1 MAKGNS
7 KSLGLLFWPEA
18 GTFCLPWSVS
28 VSLSPYTPQS
38 FRMTGSKRTRPC
50 DTCRRRKT
58 RCHTDERE
66 TTCVLCKFHGQ
77 QCTYDQTPR
86 HRKRAASLV
95 ARADDQTIPTTH
107 GRRLTIPGTGVEEYD
122 ALPEGSTL
130 LKRTLGLQNSHHS
143 QYLGI
148 NNPLNVYNVG
158 GNSIPETLVRSA
170 GPIQVRF
177 VHPIHAFRILPDA
190 ETVGH
195 SLESSIL
202 DSIERAVE
210 GHGPD
215 LVSLYFRV
223 VHPAFPILHK
233 EVFLEKYARSYR
245 EFAPPLLAA
254 VYLLA
259 SGYWDYSD
267 SLASKAKPEMQ
278 TLRKLAVDSLQH
290 AMQRAKL
297 STIQACLLIS
307 QHHSNKFDDAFG
319 ETDLN
324 MTSQLVQL
332 VHRLGLYLDASDW
345 DIPDWEISL
354 RRRLSWACFMQD
366 KWLAFVQGH
375 PSFISSE
382 SWDVS
387 SLTANDFPETEEDET
402 AGSSE
407 VEKGRL
413 VYMNMAELAEILS
426 DVLTVILSPRAQRSI
441 HREGNGL
448 MSLLDRIKPLQI
460 RLKDW
465 FSALPEGLKMD
476 TAASM
481 KLTSVGYLRLAYLS
495 IEAGIHRQI
504 TLSSIRGAQ
513 HDARLVAI
521 CRSAARERFSNTVDF
536 LKRLYASHLASFW
549 YMSSA
554 RCAALVYYFGRLLN
568 DSAQS
573 TEEKNELE
581 ELLKAYRWAL
591 KVNSEAGASFARQ
604 SISLIQA
611 SEGVSLV
618 GFNRPPSMISLS
630 VADNESTQDMNS
642 INQPAT
648 GQLPQHSLSSDQA
661 SSAHMFFTG
670 QNSNVD
676 SVTSDWIYDASA
688 SVGSWDAES
697 SESRPYAMSL

>member
-1 MAKGNS
+1 
-7 KSLGLLFWPEA
+7 
-18 GTFCLPWSVS
+18 
-28 VSLSPYTPQS
+28 
-38 FRMTGSKRTRPC
+38 MTGSRRTRPC

-58 RCHTDERE
+58 KCHTEELE

-77 QCTYDQTPR
+77 RCTYDQTPR
-86 HRKRAASLV
+86 QRKRAVSFV
-95 ARADDQTIPTTH
+95 ARANDQTISTTH
-107 GRRLTIPGTGVEEYD
+107 GRRLTISGTGVEEYD

-148 NNPLNVYNVG
+148 NNSLNVYGIGCTTV
-158 GNSIPETLVRSA
+158 PESPVRSA

-177 VHPIHAFRILPDA
+177 VHPIHAFRILPD
-190 ETVGH
+190 EDTIGH
-195 SLESSIL
+195 SLETSVL

-267 SLASKAKPEMQ
+267 TLASKAKPEMQ
-278 TLRKLAVDSLQH
+278 PLKKLAVDSLQH

-307 QHHSNKFDDAFG
+307 QHHSNKLDDAFG
-319 ETDLN
+319 EADLN

-332 VHRLGLYLDASDW
+332 VHRLGLHLDASDW

-382 SWDVS
+382 AWDVS
-387 SLTANDFPETEEDET
+387 SLAANDFPETEEDET

-413 VYMNMAELAEILS
+413 VYMNMAGLTEILS

-441 HREGNGL
+441 RNEGSGL
-448 MSLLDRIKPLQI
+448 VSLLDRIKPLQI

-504 TLSSIRGAQ
+504 TLSSIHGSQ
-513 HDARLVAI
+513 HDARLDVI
-521 CRSAARERFSNTVDF
+521 CRNAARERFSNTVDF

-554 RCAALVYYFGRLLN
+554 KCAALVYYFGRLLS

-573 TEEKNELE
+573 TEEEDGLE
-581 ELLKAYRWAL
+581 DLLKAYKWAL

-604 SISLIQA
+604 SILLIQA
-611 SEGVSLV
+611 SEEVSLLES
-618 GFNRPPSMISLS
+618 NRIASMTSPFAVDHVLS
-630 VADNESTQDMNS
+630 HNTSP
-642 INQPAT
+642 IYQPAT
-648 GQLPQHSLSSDQA
+648 SHSQLPRHSLSSNQT
-661 SSAHMFFTG
+661 SPTQMFLTRQNPDNVSLTG
-670 QNSNVD
+670 DWMRDANV
-676 SVTSDWIYDASA
+676 SVR
-688 SVGSWDAES
+688 SWGAES
-697 SESRPYAMSL
+697 SEGRLYDMSL

>member
-1 MAKGNS
+1 M
-7 KSLGLLFWPEA
+7 
-18 GTFCLPWSVS
+18 
-28 VSLSPYTPQS
+28 
-38 FRMTGSKRTRPC
+38 
-50 DTCRRRKT
+50 
-58 RCHTDERE
+58 
-66 TTCVLCKFHGQ
+66 LCKFHGQ
-77 QCTYDQTPR
+77 RCTYDQTPR
-86 HRKRAASLV
+86 QRKRAVSFV
-95 ARADDQTIPTTH
+95 ARADDQTISTTQ
-107 GRRLTIPGTGVEEYD
+107 GRRLMIPGTGVEEYD

-148 NNPLNVYNVG
+148 NNPLNVYG
-158 GNSIPETLVRSA
+158 LGYTTAPESPVRSA

-177 VHPIHAFRILPDA
+177 VHPIHAFKILPDA
-190 ETVGH
+190 DTVGH

-267 SLASKAKPEMQ
+267 KLASKAKPEMQ
-278 TLRKLAVDSLQH
+278 PLKKLAVDSLQH

-307 QHHSNKFDDAFG
+307 QHHSNKLDDAFR

-332 VHRLGLYLDASDW
+332 VHRLGLHLDASNW

-387 SLTANDFPETEEDET
+387 SLSANDFPETEEDET

-413 VYMNMAELAEILS
+413 VYMHMAGLTEILS

-441 HREGNGL
+441 STEGSGL
-448 MSLLDRIKPLQI
+448 VSLLDRIKPLQI

-465 FSALPEGLKMD
+465 FAALPEGLKMD

-504 TLSSIRGAQ
+504 TLSSIHGSQ
-513 HDARLVAI
+513 HDARLVVI
-521 CRSAARERFSNTVDF
+521 CRNAARERFSNTVDF

-554 RCAALVYYFGRLLN
+554 KCAALVYYFGRLLS

-573 TEEKNELE
+573 TEEKTDLE
-581 ELLKAYRWAL
+581 DLLKAYRWAL
-591 KVNSEAGASFARQ
+591 KFNSGAGASFARQ
-604 SISLIQA
+604 SILLIQA
-611 SEGVSLV
+611 SEEVSLLES
-618 GFNRPPSMISLS
+618 NRLTSMTSPFA
-630 VADNESTQDMNS
+630 ADDVMSHNTSPMY
-642 INQPAT
+642 QPVT
-648 GQLPQHSLSSDQA
+648 SHFQLPRHSLSSDQT
-661 SSAHMFFTG
+661 SPTQMSLTG
-670 QNSNVD
+670 QNLDNV
-676 SVTSDWIYDASA
+676 SLTGDWIRDANA
-688 SVGSWDAES
+688 SVGSWDVES
-697 SESRPYAMSL
+697 SEDRLYDISL

>member
-1 MAKGNS
+1 
-7 KSLGLLFWPEA
+7 
-18 GTFCLPWSVS
+18 VS
-28 VSLSPYTPQS
+28 
-38 FRMTGSKRTRPC
+38 F
-50 DTCRRRKT
+50 
-58 RCHTDERE
+58 
-66 TTCVLCKFHGQ
+66 
-77 QCTYDQTPR
+77 
-86 HRKRAASLV
+86 V
-95 ARADDQTIPTTH
+95 ARADDRTISTSQ
-107 GRRLTIPGTGVEEYD
+107 GRRLTISGTGVEEYD

-148 NNPLNVYNVG
+148 NNPLNVYGIGCTTV
-158 GNSIPETLVRSA
+158 PESPVPSA

-190 ETVGH
+190 DTIGH
-195 SLESSIL
+195 SLETSVL

-267 SLASKAKPEMQ
+267 TLASKAKPEMQ
-278 TLRKLAVDSLQH
+278 PLKKLAVDSLQH

-332 VHRLGLYLDASDW
+332 VHRLGLHLDASEW
-345 DIPDWEISL
+345 DIPEWEISL
-354 RRRLSWACFMQD
+354 RRRLSWACYMQD

-382 SWDVS
+382 SWDVG

-413 VYMNMAELAEILS
+413 VYMNMAGLTEILS

-441 HREGNGL
+441 RTEGSGL
-448 MSLLDRIKPLQI
+448 VSLLDRIKPLQI

-504 TLSSIRGAQ
+504 TLSSIHGAQ

-521 CRSAARERFSNTVDF
+521 CRNAARERFSNTVDF

-554 RCAALVYYFGRLLN
+554 KCAALVYYFGRLLS

-573 TEEKNELE
+573 TEEKDDLE
-581 ELLKAYRWAL
+581 DLLKAYKWAL

-604 SISLIQA
+604 SISLIHA
-611 SEGVSLV
+611 SEEVSLLES
-618 GFNRPPSMISLS
+618 NRIASMTSPFAVDDVLAHNTS
-630 VADNESTQDMNS
+630 PMY
-642 INQPAT
+642 QPAT
-648 GQLPQHSLSSDQA
+648 SLFQIPRHSLSSDQA
-661 SSAHMFFTG
+661 SPTHMFLTG
-670 QNSNVD
+670 QNPDNVSLTGD
-676 SVTSDWIYDASA
+676 WMRDANTSA
-688 SVGSWDAES
+688 GSWDVES
-697 SESRPYAMSL
+697 SKGRLYDISL

>member
-1 MAKGNS
+1 
-7 KSLGLLFWPEA
+7 
-18 GTFCLPWSVS
+18 
-28 VSLSPYTPQS
+28 
-38 FRMTGSKRTRPC
+38 
-50 DTCRRRKT
+50 
-58 RCHTDERE
+58 
-66 TTCVLCKFHGQ
+66 VLCKFHGQ

-86 HRKRAASLV
+86 HRRRAASIV
-95 ARADDQTIPTTH
+95 SRTDDQATSALR
-107 GRRLTIPGTGVEEYD
+107 GRRLTISGTGVEEYD

-148 NNPLNVYNVG
+148 NNPLNVYSLG
-158 GNSIPETLVRSA
+158 GNTIPESPVRSA

-190 ETVGH
+190 DTVGH
-195 SLESSIL
+195 SLELSVL

-215 LVSLYFRV
+215 LVRLYFRV

-233 EVFLEKYARSYR
+233 EVFLEKYTRSYR

-267 SLASKAKPEMQ
+267 TLASKVKPEMQ
-278 TLRKLAVDSLQH
+278 PLKFLAVDSLQH

-297 STIQACLLIS
+297 STIQACLLMS
-307 QHHSNKFDDAFG
+307 QHPFNKLNGAFG
-319 ETDLN
+319 ETDLE

-332 VHRLGLYLDASDW
+332 AHRLGLHLDASDW
-345 DIPDWEISL
+345 DIPEWEISL

-387 SLTANDFPETEEDET
+387 SPTANDFPETEEDET

-413 VYMNMAELAEILS
+413 VYMNMAELTEILS
-426 DVLTVILSPRAQRSI
+426 DVLTMILSPRAQRSI
-441 HREGNGL
+441 HRDGNGL
-448 MSLLDRIKPLQI
+448 VSLLDRIKPLQI

-465 FSALPEGLKMD
+465 FTALPEGLKMD

-504 TLSSIRGAQ
+504 TLSSINSAQ
-513 HDARLVAI
+513 HDVRLVVI
-521 CRSAARERFSNTVDF
+521 CRNAARERFSNTVDF

-554 RCAALVYYFGRLLN
+554 KCAALVYYFGRLLN

-573 TEEKNELE
+573 IEENNELE
-581 ELLKAYRWAL
+581 ELLKAYKWAL

-611 SEGVSLV
+611 SEGVSLLES
-618 GFNRPPSMISLS
+618 NRLSSMISPIAGDDELS
-630 VADNESTQDMNS
+630 HNTSSMDQSTN
-642 INQPAT
+642 
-648 GQLPQHSLSSDQA
+648 GHVQLLPHSLSSDQA
-661 SSAHMFFTG
+661 SSAHMFLTG
-670 QNSNVD
+670 QDLDAVSA
-676 SVTSDWIYDASA
+676 VTGDWVYDARSTM
-688 SVGSWDAES
+688 GGWDAVP
-697 SESRPYAMSL
+697 SEGRLYDMSL

>member
-1 MAKGNS
+1 M
-7 KSLGLLFWPEA
+7 
-18 GTFCLPWSVS
+18 
-28 VSLSPYTPQS
+28 
-38 FRMTGSKRTRPC
+38 
-50 DTCRRRKT
+50 
-58 RCHTDERE
+58 
-66 TTCVLCKFHGQ
+66 
-77 QCTYDQTPR
+77 
-86 HRKRAASLV
+86 
-95 ARADDQTIPTTH
+95 
-107 GRRLTIPGTGVEEYD
+107 EEYD

-148 NNPLNVYNVG
+148 NNPLNVYILGRNIV
-158 GNSIPETLVRSA
+158 PESA
-170 GPIQVRF
+170 TRPTGAIQVRF
-177 VHPIHAFRILPDA
+177 VHPLHAFRILPDA
-190 ETVGH
+190 DTVGH
-195 SLESSIL
+195 ALESSIL
-202 DSIERAVE
+202 NSIERAVE

-223 VHPAFPILHK
+223 IHPAFPILHK

-267 SLASKAKPEMQ
+267 VLASKPKPDMKALKQ
-278 TLRKLAVDSLQH
+278 LAVDSLHH
-290 AMQRAKL
+290 ALQRAKL

-307 QHHSNKFDDAFG
+307 QHHSEDALG
-319 ETDLN
+319 EIDLN

-332 VHRLGLYLDASDW
+332 VHRLGLHLDASDW
-345 DIPDWEISL
+345 DIPHWEISL
-354 RRRLSWACFMQD
+354 RRRLSWACYMQD

-375 PSFISSE
+375 PSFMSIE

-413 VYMNMAELAEILS
+413 VFMNMAGLTEILS
-426 DVLTVILSPRAQRSI
+426 DVLTMVLSPRAQRSVQTDG
-441 HREGNGL
+441 RGL
-448 MSLLDRIKPLQI
+448 IALLDRIKPLQI

-481 KLTSVGYLRLAYLS
+481 KLTSVGYLRLAYLA

-504 TLSSIRGAQ
+504 TLSSIQHAQ
-513 HDARLVAI
+513 RNAGLVAI

-554 RCAALVYYFGRLLN
+554 KCAALVFYFGRLLG

-573 TEEKNELE
+573 IEEKNDLD
-581 ELLKAYRWAL
+581 ELLKAYKWAL

-604 SISLIQA
+604 STSLIQA
-611 SEGVSLV
+611 SEGVSLLES
-618 GFNRPPSMISLS
+618 NRSSSIVLPFAHDDGLSHNTSPAGHGYAQPPYL
-630 VADNESTQDMNS
+630 A
-642 INQPAT
+642 
-648 GQLPQHSLSSDQA
+648 LPSDQ
-661 SSAHMFFTG
+661 SSPANVSLAGRNDDINSMTG
-670 QNSNVD
+670 E
-676 SVTSDWIYDASA
+676 WMYDANAIADTWEAQSGDT
-688 SVGSWDAES
+688 SLYD
-697 SESRPYAMSL
+697 MSL

>member
-1 MAKGNS
+1 M
-7 KSLGLLFWPEA
+7 
-18 GTFCLPWSVS
+18 
-28 VSLSPYTPQS
+28 
-38 FRMTGSKRTRPC
+38 
-50 DTCRRRKT
+50 
-58 RCHTDERE
+58 
-66 TTCVLCKFHGQ
+66 
-77 QCTYDQTPR
+77 
-86 HRKRAASLV
+86 
-95 ARADDQTIPTTH
+95 
-107 GRRLTIPGTGVEEYD
+107 IPGTGVEEYD

-148 NNPLNVYNVG
+148 NNHLDAYSLG
-158 GNSIPETLVRSA
+158 GNIVPESLVRPLGS
-170 GPIQVRF
+170 IQVRF

-190 ETVGH
+190 DTIGH
-195 SLESSIL
+195 SVESSIL
-202 DSIERAVE
+202 DSIERAVD

-233 EVFLEKYARSYR
+233 EVFLEKYARSYQ

-267 SLASKAKPEMQ
+267 TLASKAKPEMQ
-278 TLRKLAVDSLQH
+278 PLKKLAVDSLQH

-307 QHHSNKFDDAFG
+307 QHHSNKPDDVFG
-319 ETDLN
+319 EKDLN

-332 VHRLGLYLDASDW
+332 VHRLGLHLDAGDW
-345 DIPDWEISL
+345 NIPDWEISL

-366 KWLAFVQGH
+366 KWLAFVQGR
-375 PSFISSE
+375 PSFITSE

-387 SLTANDFPETEEDET
+387 SLTTNDFPETEEDET

-413 VYMNMAELAEILS
+413 VYMNMASLTEILS
-426 DVLTVILSPRAQRSI
+426 DVLTVIMSPRAQRSM
-441 HREGNGL
+441 RTEGNGL
-448 MSLLDRIKPLQI
+448 VPLLDRIKPLQI
-460 RLKDW
+460 RLRDW

-495 IEAGIHRQI
+495 VEAAIHRQI
-504 TLSSIRGAQ
+504 TLSSIHGAQ
-513 HDARLVAI
+513 YDARLVVI
-521 CRSAARERFSNTVDF
+521 CRDAARERFSNTADF

-554 RCAALVYYFGRLLN
+554 KCAALVYYFGRLLS

-573 TEEKNELE
+573 IEEKSDLE
-581 ELLKAYRWAL
+581 DLLKAYKWAL

-611 SEGVSLV
+611 SEEVSSLES
-618 GFNRPPSMISLS
+618 NRPSSMISSSAPDDDPSHNMSPL
-630 VADNESTQDMNS
+630 D
-642 INQPAT
+642 QPAA
-648 GQLPQHSLSSDQA
+648 GHVQLPKHSLSSDQA
-661 SSAHMFFTG
+661 SSGHMFLIG
-670 QNSNVD
+670 QNTNNV
-676 SVTSDWIYDASA
+676 SVTGDWMYNANS
-688 SVGSWDAES
+688 SVGSWDAGS
-697 SESRPYAMSL
+697 SEGRLYDVSL

>member
-1 MAKGNS
+1 
-7 KSLGLLFWPEA
+7 
-18 GTFCLPWSVS
+18 
-28 VSLSPYTPQS
+28 
-38 FRMTGSKRTRPC
+38 
-50 DTCRRRKT
+50 
-58 RCHTDERE
+58 
-66 TTCVLCKFHGQ
+66 
-77 QCTYDQTPR
+77 
-86 HRKRAASLV
+86 
-95 ARADDQTIPTTH
+95 
-107 GRRLTIPGTGVEEYD
+107 VEEYD
-122 ALPEGSTL
+122 AFPEGSTL

-148 NNPLNVYNVG
+148 NNPLNVYSLC
-158 GNSIPETLVRSA
+158 GNTVPKSQMRSA

-190 ETVGH
+190 DTVGH

-233 EVFLEKYARSYR
+233 EVFLEKYTRSYR

-267 SLASKAKPEMQ
+267 TLASKAKPEMQ
-278 TLRKLAVDSLQH
+278 PLKKLAVDSLQH

-307 QHHSNKFDDAFG
+307 QHHSNKLDDAFG

-324 MTSQLVQL
+324 VTSQLVQL
-332 VHRLGLYLDASDW
+332 VHRLGLHLDASDW

-413 VYMNMAELAEILS
+413 VYMNMTELTEILS
-426 DVLTVILSPRAQRSI
+426 DVLTMILSPRAQRSI
-441 HREGNGL
+441 HTEGKGL
-448 MSLLDRIKPLQI
+448 ISLLDRIKPLQI

-504 TLSSIRGAQ
+504 TLSAIHGAQ

-521 CRSAARERFSNTVDF
+521 CRNAARERFSNTVDF

-554 RCAALVYYFGRLLN
+554 KCAALVYHFGHLLS

-573 TEEKNELE
+573 IEEKSDLDD
-581 ELLKAYRWAL
+581 LLKAYRWAL
-591 KVNSEAGASFARQ
+591 KVNSDAGAGFARQ
-604 SISLIQA
+604 SILLIQA
-611 SEGVSLV
+611 SEGVSLLES
-618 GFNRPPSMISLS
+618 NRASSMISPFIS
-630 VADNESTQDMNS
+630 DDEPPHNTSPMG
-642 INQPAT
+642 QPTT
-648 GQLPQHSLSSDQA
+648 GHVQLLQHSLSSDQA
-661 SSAHMFFTG
+661 SSAHMFLTG
-670 QNSNVD
+670 QDLDVVSA
-676 SVTSDWIYDASA
+676 VTGDWMYDANA
-688 SVGSWDAES
+688 TVGSWDVES
-697 SESRPYAMSL
+697 SDRRLDNMSL

>member
-1 MAKGNS
+1 
-7 KSLGLLFWPEA
+7 
-18 GTFCLPWSVS
+18 
-28 VSLSPYTPQS
+28 
-38 FRMTGSKRTRPC
+38 
-50 DTCRRRKT
+50 
-58 RCHTDERE
+58 
-66 TTCVLCKFHGQ
+66 
-77 QCTYDQTPR
+77 
-86 HRKRAASLV
+86 
-95 ARADDQTIPTTH
+95 
-107 GRRLTIPGTGVEEYD
+107 
-122 ALPEGSTL
+122 
-130 LKRTLGLQNSHHS
+130 
-143 QYLGI
+143 
-148 NNPLNVYNVG
+148 
-158 GNSIPETLVRSA
+158 
-170 GPIQVRF
+170 
-177 VHPIHAFRILPDA
+177 
-190 ETVGH
+190 
-195 SLESSIL
+195 
-202 DSIERAVE
+202 
-210 GHGPD
+210 
-215 LVSLYFRV
+215 
-223 VHPAFPILHK
+223 
-233 EVFLEKYARSYR
+233 
-245 EFAPPLLAA
+245 
-254 VYLLA
+254 
-259 SGYWDYSD
+259 
-267 SLASKAKPEMQ
+267 
-278 TLRKLAVDSLQH
+278 
-290 AMQRAKL
+290 
-297 STIQACLLIS
+297 
-307 QHHSNKFDDAFG
+307 
-319 ETDLN
+319 
-324 MTSQLVQL
+324 
-332 VHRLGLYLDASDW
+332 
-345 DIPDWEISL
+345 
-354 RRRLSWACFMQD
+354 
-366 KWLAFVQGH
+366 
-375 PSFISSE
+375 
-382 SWDVS
+382 
-387 SLTANDFPETEEDET
+387 
-402 AGSSE
+402 
-407 VEKGRL
+407 
-413 VYMNMAELAEILS
+413 
-426 DVLTVILSPRAQRSI
+426 
-441 HREGNGL
+441 

-554 RCAALVYYFGRLLN
+554 KCAALVYYFGRLLN

>member
-1 MAKGNS
+1 
-7 KSLGLLFWPEA
+7 
-18 GTFCLPWSVS
+18 
-28 VSLSPYTPQS
+28 
-38 FRMTGSKRTRPC
+38 
-50 DTCRRRKT
+50 
-58 RCHTDERE
+58 
-66 TTCVLCKFHGQ
+66 VLCKFHGQ

-143 QYLGI
+143 QYLSI

-158 GNSIPETLVRSA
+158 GNSIPESPVRSA

-195 SLESSIL
+195 SLESS
-202 DSIERAVE
+202 
-210 GHGPD
+210 
-215 LVSLYFRV
+215 
-223 VHPAFPILHK
+223 HPAFPILHK

-307 QHHSNKFDDAFG
+307 QHHSNKLDDAFE

-332 VHRLGLYLDASDW
+332 VHRLGLHLDASDW

-521 CRSAARERFSNTVDF
+521 ERT
-536 LKRLYASHLASFW
+536 LQQY
-549 YMSSA
+549 
-554 RCAALVYYFGRLLN
+554 GRLPQETLCFALGFILVHEQCQMRG
-568 DSAQS
+568 SG
-573 TEEKNELE
+573 
-581 ELLKAYRWAL
+581 LLLRPSPERLGPKYRGKERA
-591 KVNSEAGASFARQ
+591 
-604 SISLIQA
+604 
-611 SEGVSLV
+611 
-618 GFNRPPSMISLS
+618 
-630 VADNESTQDMNS
+630 
-642 INQPAT
+642 
-648 GQLPQHSLSSDQA
+648 
-661 SSAHMFFTG
+661 
-670 QNSNVD
+670 
-676 SVTSDWIYDASA
+676 
-688 SVGSWDAES
+688 
-697 SESRPYAMSL
+697 

>member
-1 MAKGNS
+1 M
-7 KSLGLLFWPEA
+7 
-18 GTFCLPWSVS
+18 
-28 VSLSPYTPQS
+28 
-38 FRMTGSKRTRPC
+38 
-50 DTCRRRKT
+50 
-58 RCHTDERE
+58 
-66 TTCVLCKFHGQ
+66 LCKFHGQ
-77 QCTYDQTPR
+77 RCTYDQTPR
-86 HRKRAASLV
+86 QRKRAVSFV
-95 ARADDQTIPTTH
+95 ARANDQTISTTH
-107 GRRLTIPGTGVEEYD
+107 GRRLTISGTGVEEYD

-148 NNPLNVYNVG
+148 NNPLNVYDIGCTTV
-158 GNSIPETLVRSA
+158 PESPVRSA

-177 VHPIHAFRILPDA
+177 VHPNHAFRILPDA
-190 ETVGH
+190 DTVNH

-267 SLASKAKPEMQ
+267 TLASKAKPEMQ
-278 TLRKLAVDSLQH
+278 PLKKLAVDSLQH

-307 QHHSNKFDDAFG
+307 QHHSNKLDDAFG
-319 ETDLN
+319 EMDLN

-332 VHRLGLYLDASDW
+332 VHRLGLHLDASDW

-375 PSFISSE
+375 PSLISSE

-387 SLTANDFPETEEDET
+387 SLTPNDFPETEEDET

-413 VYMNMAELAEILS
+413 VYMNMAGLTEILS

-441 HREGNGL
+441 RTEGSVL
-448 MSLLDRIKPLQI
+448 VSLLDRIKPLQI

-504 TLSSIRGAQ
+504 TLSSIHGSQ

-521 CRSAARERFSNTVDF
+521 CRNAARERFSNTVDF

-554 RCAALVYYFGRLLN
+554 KCAALVYYFGRLLS

-573 TEEKNELE
+573 TEEKDDLE
-581 ELLKAYRWAL
+581 DLLKAYKWAL

-604 SISLIQA
+604 STLLIQA
-611 SEGVSLV
+611 SEEVSLLES
-618 GFNRPPSMISLS
+618 NRIASMTSPFAVDDVLAHNTS
-630 VADNESTQDMNS
+630 PMY
-642 INQPAT
+642 QPAT
-648 GQLPQHSLSSDQA
+648 SLFQMPRHSSSSDQT
-661 SSAHMFFTG
+661 SSTHMFLTG
-670 QNSNVD
+670 QNPDNVSLTGD
-676 SVTSDWIYDASA
+676 WMRDANTSA
-688 SVGSWDAES
+688 GSWDVES
-697 SESRPYAMSL
+697 SKGRLYDISL

>member
-1 MAKGNS
+1 VK
-7 KSLGLLFWPEA
+7 
-18 GTFCLPWSVS
+18 
-28 VSLSPYTPQS
+28 
-38 FRMTGSKRTRPC
+38 
-50 DTCRRRKT
+50 
-58 RCHTDERE
+58 
-66 TTCVLCKFHGQ
+66 
-77 QCTYDQTPR
+77 
-86 HRKRAASLV
+86 
-95 ARADDQTIPTTH
+95 TH
-107 GRRLTIPGTGVEEYD
+107 GRRLTISGTGVEEYD

-148 NNPLNVYNVG
+148 NNPLNVYGLGFNTV
-158 GNSIPETLVRSA
+158 PESPARSA
-170 GPIQVRF
+170 GAIQVRF
-177 VHPIHAFRILPDA
+177 VHPTHAFRILPDA
-190 ETVGH
+190 DTVGH

-254 VYLLA
+254 VYLSA

-267 SLASKAKPEMQ
+267 TLASKPKPEMQ
-278 TLRKLAVDSLQH
+278 PLKKLAVDSLQH

-307 QHHSNKFDDAFG
+307 QHHSNKLGDAFG

-332 VHRLGLYLDASDW
+332 AHRLGLHLDASDW

-375 PSFISSE
+375 PSLISSE

-413 VYMNMAELAEILS
+413 VYMNMAGLTEILS
-426 DVLTVILSPRAQRSI
+426 DVLVVILSPRAQRSI
-441 HREGNGL
+441 RTEGSAL
-448 MSLLDRIKPLQI
+448 VSLLDRIKPLQI

-504 TLSSIRGAQ
+504 TLSSIHGSQ
-513 HDARLVAI
+513 HDARLVVI
-521 CRSAARERFSNTVDF
+521 CRNAAKERFSNTVDF

-554 RCAALVYYFGRLLN
+554 KCAALVYYFGRLLS

-573 TEEKNELE
+573 TEERNDLE
-581 ELLKAYRWAL
+581 ELLKAYKWAL

-604 SISLIQA
+604 SIFLIQA
-611 SEGVSLV
+611 SEEVSLLES
-618 GFNRPPSMISLS
+618 NRISSMTSPFAADDVPSHNTSPMY
-630 VADNESTQDMNS
+630 
-642 INQPAT
+642 QPAT
-648 GQLPQHSLSSDQA
+648 SHEQLPQHSLSSDQTPP
-661 SSAHMFFTG
+661 AHMFLTG
-670 QNSNVD
+670 QNPDNV
-676 SVTSDWIYDASA
+676 SLTGDWMCNANASI
-688 SVGSWDAES
+688 GSWDDES
-697 SESRPYAMSL
+697 CEGRLYEFPQ